1 MKQNS
6 IDGSATGQMANT
18 ARQSVRL
25 TESPFDQAQRLNGKR
40 ESPVPLR
47 KEETELLKLC
57 GTSGASAPEIPIF
70 KV

>member
-1 MKQNS
+1 M
-6 IDGSATGQMANT
+6 DGSAAGQMANA

-25 TESPFDQAQRLNGKR
+25 TESPFEQAQRLNGKR

>member
-1 MKQNS
+1 M
-6 IDGSATGQMANT
+6 DGSAAGQMANA

-25 TESPFDQAQRLNGKR
+25 TESSFGQAERLNGKR

-47 KEETELLKLC
+47 KEETGLLNLR
-57 GTSGASAPEIPIF
+57 GISGASAPEIPIF